1 MEGGETRMSG
11 VEERIVS
18 MKFDNRQFESNI
30 QTSINSLDKLK
41 QSLQMNEAAQGLNNL
56 QAGANKFSLATL
68 GNATNGISAKF
79 IALSTV
85 AITALSNITN
95 KAVDAGISL
104 AKSLTIQ
111 QVGEGL
117 NLYELKLGSI
127 QTILANT
134 ARYGTKLPQVTAAL
148 DDLNEYADKT
158 IYNFGEMTK
167 NVGLFTNAG
176 IRIEDATTMIKGFSN
191 EAAASG
197 TNAQGAAAAAYQ
209 LSQALS
215 SGQVRLMDWRSL
227 TNVGMGNKNMQASLI
242 ELGKSMGTFGKDTE
256 AAKLA
261 STNFNASLEKNWLT
275 TGVMT
280 NYLKIQSGELSKE
293 QMKSL
298 GLTDKQIAKFQKQAK
313 TAEEAATKVRT
324 GTQFFNV
331 LKESIAS
338 RWSDVFNVIIGD
350 FNEATNFWT
359 KISETISPMLTGPL
373 TELTKMLKGWK
384 KLGGRDEVI
393 KGLSNALQI
402 LKNLLGPI
410 KKAFEKIFPPMTSKQ
425 LYNLSVLFKEFTE
438 NLKNGAIPVGKI
450 LGAVFSVV
458 FTVIKLGIRI
468 VKGILGVFG
477 SLFGAIGGNLDVFT
491 NFADKA
497 QTVADSINKWL
508 NTVGT
513 TIENYYKKISD
524 AIFPVITAL
533 KWLGMAFGSLL
544 RGDTENFLYQ
554 LQGSFWSL
562 RELTDQWAYGIG
574 NLGESFSNALSK
586 AIDFLKNTG
595 NSAFG
600 PIIGALEGI
609 RQLVDSLF
617 NGKLTAGPFAANNPL
632 MQGVDTLRTAIN
644 NIFDKITELS
654 SFKFSIKGV
663 SKTNGDMN
671 KLATTGDTV
680 SEIWSNIVDAL
691 KGTGGGIG
699 KALAGIGAPLAALW
713 TKLTEWIKGLD
724 FQEVLA
730 IVNTGFFIALY
741 ITLRRFLG
749 SVDKLVRAFSGIL
762 NQLTSYL
769 KTMQNDVR
777 ANMILKIAIAVG
789 ILVLS
794 LMALAKIPTNDLIS
808 GIIAIGILVTVLVK
822 AMKQL
827 SDIEPK
833 ENSKIVAATTSMI
846 LLAFAVR
853 ILASAVAKLGAMSA
867 ADLAQGLIAV
877 GALLAGLGLFA
888 KFAALDK
895 TSVAAG
901 VSLLLMAVAINILAG
916 AVFILGNLNPEDAAR
931 GLGIMAALVAGIVLL
946 LVSLKSMGPGAAG
959 AGVAIALI
967 AGALYLLAG
976 VVVILGNLDAGD
988 TAKGLGVL
996 AALIGGIS
1004 ALLIALSVVGPGALG
1019 AGGAIL
1025 LIAVAIGLLTES
1037 LIRLGNMK
1045 WDDAAS
1051 GLGILLAL
1059 AGVVAVFGAV
1069 AAVFSGPLALLGTAI
1084 LLLGAGFFLV
1094 GTGMMLF
1101 ATALALLAVVGTP
1114 ATLILVTMF
1123 ETIIGLIP
1131 LFIQQIGL
1139 GLIALAVVLRDAGP
1153 KITEALDTI
1162 IASLIQ
1168 AIRNNIPAFKEMIKE
1183 LIAAGIEV
1191 LRTNIQEYVDAGY
1204 ELINSFLDG
1213 MKENIPKFVTK
1224 IGDLIT
1230 AFITELDNNNQKI
1243 IDAGVELITNL
1254 VTGLGDGA
1262 YKIVT
1267 AAGDTA
1273 LRFVTELTLY
1283 ITNNAQ
1289 KFNDAGKD
1297 LVNAIV
1303 DGIALGLEDAP
1314 AIVKRAAGKLGGAL
1328 INGVKGVLQSESPS
1342 KVFIGIGNDV
1352 VTGLSIGLEDNKK
1365 LVSTAGVSLAD
1376 TVVDST
1382 ANMSRDVVSK
1392 LNEAMS
1398 NVGNILS
1405 TDVNM
1410 SPVITPVIDLTQF
1423 RKDASKM
1430 DLGVSN
1436 TTLSADLSLTKANA
1450 ISNLAA
1456 DLQLQELKD
1465 KQSPDPK
1472 VIQFVQNN
1480 NSPESLSTTEIY
1492 RRTNNQLSQAKTVI
1506 GSAS

>member
-1 MEGGETRMSG
+1 MSG

-18 MKFDNRQFESNI
+18 MKFDNRQFESGI

-41 QSLQMNEAAQGLNNL
+41 QSLQMNEAAQGLKNL
-56 QAGANKFSLATL
+56 QTDANKFSLAKL
-68 GNATNGISAKF
+68 GSATDGISAKF

-85 AITALSNITN
+85 AITALSNIVN
-95 KAVDAGISL
+95 KAVDAGIDI
-104 AKSLTIQ
+104 ARSLTISPIQ
-111 QVGEGL
+111 SGFAE
-117 NLYELKLGSI
+117 YELKMGSI

-134 ARYGTKLPQVTAAL
+134 ARYGTKLKDVTSAL
-148 DDLNEYADKT
+148 DELNNYSDKT
-158 IYNFGEMTK
+158 IYNFGDMTK

-176 IRIEDATTMIKGFSN
+176 IKLEDAVAMIKGFSN

-197 TNAQGAAAAAYQ
+197 TTSANAAGAAYQ

-215 SGQVRLMDWRSL
+215 AGTIRLMDWKSL
-227 TNVGMGNKNMQASLI
+227 TNVGMGNKNMQKSLI
-242 ELGKSMGTFGKDTE
+242 DIAKAMGQFKGDSKT
-256 AAKLA
+256 AQLA
-261 STNFNASLEKNWLT
+261 GENFNASLEKNWLSAD
-275 TGVMT
+275 VMT
-280 NYLKIQSGELSKE
+280 QYLKIQAGELTKA

-298 GLTDKQIAKFQKQAK
+298 GLTDKQITQLQKQAK
-313 TAEEAATKVRT
+313 TAENAATKVRT
-324 GTQFFNV
+324 FTQFFGT

-338 RWSDVFNVIIGD
+338 QWSDTFNIIVGD
-350 FNEATNFWT
+350 FEEATAFWT
-359 KISETISPMLTGPL
+359 KINETITPMLTDPL
-373 TELTKMLKGWK
+373 KALNKMLEGWR
-384 KLGGRDEVI
+384 KLGGREVVI
-393 KGLSNALQI
+393 EGLSNSLQF
-402 LKNLLGPI
+402 LKKLLGPI
-410 KKAFEKIFPPMTSKQ
+410 KEAFKKVFPPATAKDV
-425 LYNLSVLFKEFTE
+425 YKLSVLFRDFTE
-438 NLKNGAIPVGKI
+438 RLKNNVIPIAKV
-450 LGAVFSVV
+450 LGAAFTVV
-458 FTVIKLGIRI
+458 FTIIKLGLKI
-468 VKGILGVFG
+468 VKGIIGVFG

-544 RGDTENFLYQ
+544 RGDIENFIYK

-600 PIIGALEGI
+600 PIIGALEGV

-632 MQGVDTLRTAIN
+632 MQGVNTLRTAIN

-691 KGTGGGIG
+691 KGTGAGIG

-741 ITLRRFLG
+741 ITLQRFLG
-749 SVDKLVRAFSGIL
+749 SVDKLIRAFSNIL
-762 NQLTSYL
+762 GELTSYL

-794 LMALAKIPTNDLIS
+794 LMALAKIPTNDLIA
-808 GIIAIGILVTVLVK
+808 GIVAIGILVTVLVK
-822 AMKQL
+822 AMKKL

-833 ENSKIVAATTSMI
+833 ENAKIVAATTSMI

-867 ADLAQGLIAV
+867 ADLAQGLVAV

-901 VSLLLMAVAINILAG
+901 ASLLLMAVAINILAG

-967 AGALYLLAG
+967 SGALYLLAG
-976 VVVILGNLDAGD
+976 VVVILGGLDPGA

-1025 LIAVAIGLLTES
+1025 LIAIAIGILTES
-1037 LIRLGNMK
+1037 LIRLGNMN
-1045 WDDAAS
+1045 WNDAAS

-1084 LLLGAGFFLV
+1084 LLLGAGFFLA

-1101 ATALALLAVVGTP
+1101 ATALGLLAVVGTP

-1162 IASLIQ
+1162 VASLLQ
-1168 AIRNNIPAFKEMIKE
+1168 AIRNNIPALGETLKE
-1183 LIAAGIEV
+1183 LVAAGIDV
-1191 LRTNIQEYVDAGY
+1191 LRANIQSYADAGW
-1204 ELINSFLDG
+1204 ELLKGILNGFRV
-1213 MKENIPKFVTK
+1213 NIPEFVRMV
-1224 IGDLIT
+1224 GDLIED
-1230 AFITELDNNNQKI
+1230 FITELDNNNQRI
-1243 IDAGVELITNL
+1243 INAGADLIINL
-1254 VTGLGDGA
+1254 ITGLGEESLR
-1262 YKIVT
+1262 IIT
-1267 AAGDTA
+1267 AAGDT
-1273 LRFVTELTLY
+1273 VLTFLTGLTTY
-1283 ITNNAQ
+1283 INENSQ
-1289 KFNDAGKD
+1289 KFNDAGWD
-1297 LVNAIV
+1297 LI
-1303 DGIALGLEDAP
+1303 D
-1314 AIVKRAAGKLGGAL
+1314 AIVKGMINGLVEGPARLAEGVRNLGNSVV
-1328 INGVKGVLQSESPS
+1328 NGVKGVFKSNSPS

-1506 GSAS
+1506 GSVS